1 MNNPSEKNSALFA
14 VGVVSIL
21 WGTTWM
27 ASKIAVRSMPAL
39 QVSGMRHLIGG
50 SLYVGYFFFKKFPFP
65 TKEQFIRIFWVSLI
79 MFVLCNG
86 FSVMSVQY
94 IPSGLAAVVGAMSPL
109 WVAVFGLLIFRDTKL
124 SHITTA
130 GLLLGFGGVL
140 ITFYDYIEELADSNF
155 ILGVIYGLIASITW
169 ALGTLLTVKDSKK
182 LDPYYSMGWQMFLSG
197 IMLSVFSFAT
207 NQHVPISSIG
217 TEGWLSLTYLI
228 VVGSV
233 IAFMAFIYALKR
245 LPATQVS
252 IHSYINPLV
261 AIIIGDLMMHEG
273 LTAYLVIGTIV
284 TLLGV
289 YLVNRGFK
297 KV

>member
-27 ASKIAVRSMPAL
+27 ASKIAVKSMPAL

-217 TEGWLSLTYLI
+217 TEGWLSLAYLI

>member
-1 MNNPSEKNSALFA
+1 MNNPSEKNNALFA

-27 ASKIAVRSMPAL
+27 ASKIAVRSMPAV

-50 SLYVGYFFFKKFPFP
+50 SLYVGYFFFKKFPLP

-109 WVAVFGLLIFRDTKL
+109 WVALLGLLIFRDTKL
-124 SHITTA
+124 SRITAA

-140 ITFYDYIEELADSNF
+140 ITFYDYIEELANTNF

-197 IMLSVFSFAT
+197 IMLSMFSLAT

-217 TEGWLSLTYLI
+217 AEGWLSLTYLI

-261 AIIIGDLMMHEG
+261 AIIIGDLMMNEG
-273 LTAYLVIGTIV
+273 LTAYLVVGTIV

>member
-1 MNNPSEKNSALFA
+1 MNNTSEKNNALLA
-14 VGVVSIL
+14 VGLVSIL

-27 ASKIAVRSMPAL
+27 ASKLAVLSMPAV

-50 SLYVGYFFFKKFPFP
+50 GLYVGYFSLKKFPLP

-86 FSVMSVQY
+86 FSVLSVVY
-94 IPSGLAAVVGAMSPL
+94 IPTGLAAVLGAMAPL
-109 WVAVFGLLIFRDTKL
+109 WVALLGLFISRDTKL
-124 SHITTA
+124 SGITIA
-130 GLLLGFGGVL
+130 GLLVGFGGVVV
-140 ITFYDYIEELADSNF
+140 TFYDYIGQLANNNF
-155 ILGVIYGLIASITW
+155 TLGVVYGVIASITW

-182 LDPYYSMGWQMFLSG
+182 LDPYFSMGWQMFLSG
-197 IMLSVFSFAT
+197 IMLTIFSFAT
-207 NQHVPISSIG
+207 NQHVPFNSID
-217 TEGWLSLTYLI
+217 TNGWLSLAYLI
-228 VVGSV
+228 IVGSV

-245 LPATQVS
+245 LPAAQVA
-252 IHSYINPLV
+252 IHAYINPLV
-261 AIIIGDLMMHEG
+261 AIIIGDLIMNEG
-273 LTAYLVIGTIV
+273 LTFYLIIGTMV

>member
-1 MNNPSEKNSALFA
+1 
-14 VGVVSIL
+14 
-21 WGTTWM
+21 
-27 ASKIAVRSMPAL
+27 
-39 QVSGMRHLIGG
+39 
-50 SLYVGYFFFKKFPFP
+50 
-65 TKEQFIRIFWVSLI
+65 
-79 MFVLCNG
+79 
-86 FSVMSVQY
+86 
-94 IPSGLAAVVGAMSPL
+94 MSPL
-109 WVAVFGLLIFRDTKL
+109 WVAVFGLLIFRGTKL
-124 SHITTA
+124 SAITTA

-140 ITFYDYIEELADSNF
+140 ITFYDYIEELADTNF
-155 ILGVIYGLIASITW
+155 IFGVIYGLIASITW

-217 TEGWLSLTYLI
+217 TEGWLSLAYLI

-261 AIIIGDLMMHEG
+261 AIIIGDFMMNEG

>member
-1 MNNPSEKNSALFA
+1 
-14 VGVVSIL
+14 
-21 WGTTWM
+21 
-27 ASKIAVRSMPAL
+27 
-39 QVSGMRHLIGG
+39 
-50 SLYVGYFFFKKFPFP
+50 
-65 TKEQFIRIFWVSLI
+65 
-79 MFVLCNG
+79 
-86 FSVMSVQY
+86 
-94 IPSGLAAVVGAMSPL
+94 
-109 WVAVFGLLIFRDTKL
+109 
-124 SHITTA
+124 
-130 GLLLGFGGVL
+130 
-140 ITFYDYIEELADSNF
+140 
-155 ILGVIYGLIASITW
+155 
-169 ALGTLLTVKDSKK
+169 
-182 LDPYYSMGWQMFLSG
+182 MGWQMFLSG

-217 TEGWLSLTYLI
+217 TEGWLSLAYLI

-261 AIIIGDLMMHEG
+261 AIIIGDFMMNEG
-273 LTAYLVIGTIV
+273 LTADLVIGTIV

>member
-109 WVAVFGLLIFRDTKL
+109 WVALLGLLIFRDTKL
-124 SHITTA
+124 SRITTA

-140 ITFYDYIEELADSNF
+140 ITFYDYIEELANTNF

-197 IMLSVFSFAT
+197 IMLSLFSFAT

>member
-27 ASKIAVRSMPAL
+27 ASKIAVKSMPAL

-124 SHITTA
+124 SAITIA

-217 TEGWLSLTYLI
+217 TEGWLSLAYLI

>member
-1 MNNPSEKNSALFA
+1 MNNSSEKNSALFA

-27 ASKIAVRSMPAL
+27 ASKIAVKSMPAL

-124 SHITTA
+124 SATTTA

-140 ITFYDYIEELADSNF
+140 ITFYDYIEELADTNF

-217 TEGWLSLTYLI
+217 TEGWLSLAYLI

-261 AIIIGDLMMHEG
+261 AIIIGDLMMNEG
-273 LTAYLVIGTIV
+273 FTAYLVIGTIV

>member
-50 SLYVGYFFFKKFPFP
+50 GLYVGYFFLKRFPLP

-109 WVAVFGLLIFRDTKL
+109 WVAVFGLLIFRGTKL
-124 SHITTA
+124 SAITTA

-140 ITFYDYIEELADSNF
+140 ITFYDYIEELADTNF
-155 ILGVIYGLIASITW
+155 IFGVIYGLIASITW

-217 TEGWLSLTYLI
+217 TECWLSLAYLI

-261 AIIIGDLMMHEG
+261 AIIIGDFMMNEG

>member
-109 WVAVFGLLIFRDTKL
+109 WVALLGLLIFRDTKL
-124 SHITTA
+124 SRITAA

-140 ITFYDYIEELADSNF
+140 ITFYDYIEELANTNF

-197 IMLSVFSFAT
+197 IMLSLFSFAT